1 MTQPNTRKT
10 PYWCMPTLTRD
21 QWVAVLSVSQ
31 DADVDPD
38 LWERPGEYFGA
49 KVMMYLEASLRETLN
64 LGEDFETRISLLSP
78 AEGWAVVHV
87 CEAYWHRPDPSVSMD
102 EFINWLLTQVP
113 SAPNI
118 QPLLRPRKPGGHPV

>member
-1 MTQPNTRKT
+1 MSNGSINP
-10 PYWCMPTLTRD
+10 WPTLTRD

-64 LGEDFETRISLLSP
+64 LGEDFETRISLLSETLGDAFHRGVVLYTGTEVLP
-78 AEGWAVVHV
+78 FGPKMWAV
-87 CEAYWHRPDPSVSMD
+87 PVSGLWESID
-102 EFINWLLTQVP
+102 
-113 SAPNI
+113 
-118 QPLLRPRKPGGHPV
+118 G